1 MRRPTPRSTRTDTR
15 FPYTTLFRSEQCEQ
29 LLTVHGLAQH
39 RPEPRAQHAGDSE
52 RRGATPLHVA
62 LAGMVVQA
70 DQCVGRH
77 RKRAGDDRYMWV
89 PHPEQVDNERHRENG
104 AAASEQPERGADN
117 DTGKEHQTYLERD
130 QWTRT
135 KERRER
141 KRG

>member
-70 DQCVGRH
+70 DQCVGRN
-77 RKRAGDDRYMWV
+77 RKRAGADRYTWFA
-89 PHPEQVDNERHRENG
+89 HPAQVDHKRHRENG
-104 AAASEQPERGADN
+104 PAAPAQPDREAD
-117 DTGKEHQTYLERD
+117 DRTEHDPQPSH
-130 QWTRT
+130 
-135 KERRER
+135 ERRTWNT
-141 KRG
+141 

>member
-62 LAGMVVQA
+62 LAGMVAQA
-70 DQCVGRH
+70 DQCVGRN
-77 RKRAGDDRYMWV
+77 RKRAGADRYMWV
-89 PHPEQVDNERHRENG
+89 GHPDQVEHRSNERRVGKEKVRTC
-104 AAASEQPERGADN
+104 SYRGAPSPYKKKH
-117 DTGKEHQTYLERD
+117 TIKIPYTKRD
-130 QWTRT
+130 Y
-135 KERRER
+135 
-141 KRG
+141 

>member
-70 DQCVGRH
+70 DQCVGRN
-77 RKRAGDDRYMWV
+77 RTRAGADRYMRV
-89 PHPEQVDNERHRENG
+89 AHPDQVDH
-104 AAASEQPERGADN
+104 
-117 DTGKEHQTYLERD
+117 
-130 QWTRT
+130 
-135 KERRER
+135 ER
-141 KRG
+141 KREYGAGATDKPERATADATGNDTNH